1 MYLIYRWKQNKV
13 QLKIQKLV
21 EKTWYQQ
28 GGQTKCET
36 ELARSMATARRA
48 WRALRKLHRRPGNRA
63 EISGD
68 GAVKTATTSRF
79 QERLRQSRLA

>member
-1 MYLIYRWKQNKV
+1 
-13 QLKIQKLV
+13 
-21 EKTWYQQ
+21 
-28 GGQTKCET
+28 
-36 ELARSMATARRA
+36 MATAKRA

-79 QERLRQSRLA
+79 QERLRQSRRALELLLVGSLQRSKTAGLPGDWTEE